1 MAAIMQGVN
10 QTSHLDP
17 KGQQSQDVTFFDD
30 FLSYT
35 DGGLFTVADSG
46 SAGSSA
52 WDGLALFN
60 NGRGHNLKLTTK
72 TTTQWDAYS
81 VATTNALFLPVATGA
96 AMGCETVVNFTSQ
109 SANNAMVY
117 FGFMSTVSITTGANT
132 DPTASYSG
140 AIVYRLS
147 GDTQW
152 RVQVSNGTTKTN
164 FTTVGS
170 DFTCAD
176 GTYCLRVDI
185 MPFTGSSVAATNGTQ
200 CFATVSVNGNQVKD
214 INNILKQFPIA
225 YGSLAAMKV
234 GVIAEA
240 ATANAQSLYIDYIQA
255 NVSRAL
261 TIPNG

>member
-1 MAAIMQGVN
+1 MASIMQGVN

-52 WDGLALFN
+52 WDGTAFGA
-60 NGRGHNLKLTTK
+60 NGQGHNLKLTTK
-72 TTTQWDAYS
+72 TTTQWDYYS

-96 AMGCETVVNFTSQ
+96 AMGCETVLNFTSQ
-109 SANNAMVY
+109 ASNNAMIY
-117 FGFMSTVSITTGANT
+117 FGFMSTVAVPAGSNVV
-132 DPTASYSG
+132 PTASYSG
-140 AIVYRLS
+140 AIIYRLS

-152 RVQVSNGTTKTN
+152 RVQSSNGTTKTN
-164 FTTVGS
+164 YTTVGP
-170 DFTCAD
+170 DYTCAD
-176 GTYCLRVDI
+176 GTYNLRVDF

-200 CFATVSVNGNQVKD
+200 CFATFSINGVQVKD
-214 INNILKQFPIA
+214 INNFLIQQPVA
-225 YGSLAAMKV
+225 YSSLAAMKV
-234 GVIAEA
+234 AAIAQA
-240 ATANAQSLYIDYIQA
+240 STANAQILYVDYIQA
-255 NVSRAL
+255 NVSRGL

>member
-52 WDGLALFN
+52 WDGTALGA
-60 NGRGHNLKLTTK
+60 NGRGHNLLLTTK
-72 TTTQWDAYS
+72 TTTQWDYYS
-81 VATTNALFLPVATGA
+81 LATTNALFLPVATGA
-96 AMGCETVVNFTSQ
+96 AMGCETTIKFTSQ
-109 SANNAMVY
+109 AANNAMVY
-117 FGFMSTVSITTGANT
+117 FGFMSTVAIPAGSNV

-140 AIVYRLS
+140 AIIYRLS

-152 RVQVSNGTTKTN
+152 RIQVSNATTKTTQ
-164 FTTVGS
+164 TTVGS
-170 DFTCAD
+170 DFICAD
-176 GTYCLRVDI
+176 GQYCLRVDF
-185 MPFTGSSVAATNGTQ
+185 MPFTGSSVAATNGVS
-200 CFATVSVNGNQVKD
+200 CFASFSINGVQVKD
-214 INNILKQFPIA
+214 KNNFLVQLPVLYA
-225 YGSLAAMKV
+225 SLAAMKV
-234 GVIAEA
+234 GVIAQA
-240 ATANAQSLYIDYIQA
+240 ATANAQTLLVDYIQA
-255 NVSRAL
+255 NVSRGL

>member
-35 DGGLFTVADSG
+35 DGGLFTVNDTG
-46 SAGSSA
+46 SAGASA
-52 WDGLALFN
+52 WDVLAFGA
-60 NGRGHNLKLTTK
+60 NGAGHNLKLTTK

-81 VATTNALFLPVATGA
+81 VATTNAMFLPVATGA
-96 AMGCETVVNFTSQ
+96 AMGCETLVKFTSQ
-109 SANNAMVY
+109 SANNAMIY
-117 FGFMSTVSITTGANT
+117 FGFMSTVAITTGANT
-132 DPTASYSG
+132 APTASYSG
-140 AIVYRLS
+140 AIIFRLS

-152 RVQVSNGTTKTN
+152 RVQSSNGTTKTN
-164 FTTVGS
+164 YQTVGS
-170 DFTCAD
+170 DFACAD
-176 GTYCLRVDI
+176 GVYNLRVDF
-185 MPFTGSSVAATNGTQ
+185 MPFSGSSVAATNGTQ
-200 CFATVSVNGNQVKD
+200 CFAGFSINGVQVKD
-214 INNILKQFPIA
+214 VNNFLIQQPVA
-225 YGSLAAMKV
+225 YASLAAMKV

-255 NVSRAL
+255 NVSRGL